1 MEKLLVEV
9 IFHTSPQPI
18 PYPMAGPFMGFIID
32 NQICDQESSASKGM
46 TFVSLLNFSSFRLE
60 KG

>member
-1 MEKLLVEV
+1 
-9 IFHTSPQPI
+9 
-18 PYPMAGPFMGFIID
+18 MAGPFMGFIID